1 MQFKSILAVLA
12 LAVAVVASPVEPVA
26 VNLVARTTP
35 VAPPAGPTNTCPVGQ
50 TLISKCTVLGVPLT
64 ASSPI
69 TGGLIALIQLALSLG
84 LQVQCLR
91 K

>member
-12 LAVAVVASPVEPVA
+12 LAVAVVATPIEPVG
-26 VNLVARTTP
+26 VNLVTRTS
-35 VAPPAGPTNTCPVGQ
+35 PPPSKFCPAGQ
-50 TLISKCTVLGVPLT
+50 TLLSKCTVSGVPLSVT
-64 ASSPI
+64 SPASALI
-69 TGGLIALIQLALSLG
+69 TLIQLALGLG